1 MTISEKI
8 LAAHAGLE
16 QAEPGQLINAKL
28 DLVLANDI
36 TGPVSIREMRQYGF
50 QDVYDPERIVLIPDH
65 FAPPKDIPSAALY
78 VTMRDFAREKGI
90 VHYYEA
96 GQCGIE
102 HCFLP
107 ESGLVSP
114 GDLIIGGDS
123 HTCTYGALG
132 AFATGVGNKDLTV
145 GMATGEAWFRA
156 PETMLFILTGKPKN
170 PWVSGKD
177 YILAIIG
184 QIGVDGAQYR
194 VMEFRGEAVAAL
206 SMDGRM
212 TVCNMAIEAGAKT
225 GVVAPDDKTL
235 AYVRGRVKR
244 PWKVYDSDPDA
255 RYERVTELNTENMRP
270 LVDFPH
276 LPSNIRDVEEAE
288 NISIDQVVIGSCTNG
303 RMEDLRTA
311 AVILKGRRVH
321 PYVRV
326 VVLPGSQA
334 IYTQAIREG
343 LIEIFV
349 DAGCAVSTPTC
360 GPCLGGYMG
369 ILDKGERCVSTTNRN
384 FVGRMGH
391 PESQVY
397 LSNPAVAAASAVA
410 GHIADPREV
419 VCDGNPCG

>member
-1 MTISEKI
+1 MTVSEKI
-8 LAAHAGLE
+8 LAAHAGLDCV
-16 QAEPGQLINAKL
+16 EPGELISARL

-50 QDVYDPERIVLIPDH
+50 QEVFDPERIALIQDH

-78 VTMRDFAREKGI
+78 TAMRDFAREKGI

-132 AFATGVGNKDLTV
+132 AFAAGVGNKDLTV
-145 GMATGEAWFRA
+145 GMATGEAWFRI
-156 PETMLFILTGKPKN
+156 PETMLFLLTGKPGN

-177 YILAIIG
+177 YILAVIG
-184 QIGVDGAQYR
+184 RIGVDGAQYKA
-194 VMEFRGEAVAAL
+194 MEFAGEAVADL

-212 TVCNMAIEAGAKT
+212 TMCNMAIEAGAKT
-225 GVVAPDDKTL
+225 GLIAPDDKTL
-235 AYVRGRVKR
+235 SYIRDRAKR
-244 PWKVYDSDPDA
+244 PWKAYYSDPDA
-255 RYERVTELNTENMRP
+255 HYERVVEMNVEDMRP
-270 LVDFPH
+270 LVAFPH
-276 LPSNIRDVEEAE
+276 LPSNIRDVGEARH
-288 NISIDQVVIGSCTNG
+288 ISVDQVVIGSCTNG
-303 RMEDLRTA
+303 RIEDLRTA
-311 AVILKGRRVH
+311 AGILKGRRVH
-321 PYVRV
+321 PYVRA
-326 VVLPGSQA
+326 VVLPGSQP
-334 IYTQAIREG
+334 IYIQAVREG
-343 LIEIFV
+343 LVEIFAE
-349 DAGCAVSTPTC
+349 AGCAVSTPTC

-384 FVGRMGH
+384 FIGRMGH
-391 PESQVY
+391 PESEVY

-410 GHIADPREV
+410 GHIADPDEV
-419 VCDGNPCG
+419 VG